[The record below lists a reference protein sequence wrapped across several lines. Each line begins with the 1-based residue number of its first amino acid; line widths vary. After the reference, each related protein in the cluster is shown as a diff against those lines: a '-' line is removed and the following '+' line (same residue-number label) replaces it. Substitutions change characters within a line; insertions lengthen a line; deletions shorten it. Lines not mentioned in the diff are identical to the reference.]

1 MSEPEEFDPSIQDSY
16 FSVMSIVEQVL
27 LDLDMSVAHFSNK
40 FLSWALRGLI
50 DLKLD
55 CSNEIKRIL
64 LPITD
69 VQTCSLPVDYI
80 DWITIGAIRG
90 QYFVKFGTEDSLVG
104 LPRTTATWNPSQR
117 LPPGW
122 KPNGVSF
129 AEYSPFLTFNNGGR
143 ALPAFGGGLPQT
155 GQFKIA
161 NGQIMLD
168 AGLGITEIY
177 LEYLGLGIS
186 ICGETILH
194 PYYAEYVRALLHF
207 NHVSFGKRLDR
218 SEAEITRLGRLLWH
232 QEQKVRGRVFAI
244 TPTDFSKIARRSYR
258 LTNHA

>member
-1 MSEPEEFDPSIQDSY
+1 MDQEEFDPSIQDQY
-16 FSVMSIVEQVL
+16 FSMMSIVEQTL
-27 LDLDMSVAHFSNK
+27 IDLELPVSHYANK
-40 FLSWALRGLI
+40 FLSWGLRGLI
-50 DLKLD
+50 DIKMD
-55 CSNEIKRIL
+55 CSNEIKRTL
-64 LPITD
+64 LNID
-69 VQTCSLPVDYI
+69 DTCCATLPPDMI
-80 DWITIGAIRG
+80 DWITIGAVRG
-90 QYFVKFGTEDSLVG
+90 QYFVKFATEDSLVG

-168 AGLGITEIY
+168 AGLGITEVY

-194 PYYAEYVRALLHF
+194 PYYAEYIRALLHF
-207 NHVSFGKRLDR
+207 NHASFGKRLDR

-232 QEQKVRGRVFAI
+232 QEQKVRGRVFPI
-244 TPTDFSKIARRSYR
+244 TPTDFLRISRKNYR